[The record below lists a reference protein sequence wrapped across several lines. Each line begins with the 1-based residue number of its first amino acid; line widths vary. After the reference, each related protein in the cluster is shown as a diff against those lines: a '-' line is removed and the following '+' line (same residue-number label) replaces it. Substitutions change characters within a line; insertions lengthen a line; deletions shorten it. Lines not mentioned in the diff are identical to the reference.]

1 MKILL
6 NGALGYMGRE
16 VVRLC
21 GEGFRGSSLAFGVDP
36 TVSADTELP
45 VFQGLDAIPSSQ
57 GVDCIIDFSHHSVT
71 ASLIDF
77 AVANKLPIV
86 IATTGHTLDEQELIM
101 NASEKIPVFYSRNM
115 SLGIALLIELAKTAA
130 AAMPDADIE
139 IVEKHHN
146 RKVDA
151 PSGTAFMIAEGIE
164 SIRPDVYAHNGRS
177 GMCKREKNEIG
188 IHAIRMGNIIGEHEV
203 YICTPSQ
210 TITLKHEAHNR
221 ALFAEGAI
229 AAAAF
234 LVNQEPGFYQMNDMI
249 DSVRRAEDTVIS
261 AD

>member
-21 GEGFRGSSLAFGVDP
+21 DEGFRGASLAFGVDP
-36 TVSADTELP
+36 SVSADTELP
-45 VFQGLDAIPSSQ
+45 VFPGLDAIPSTQ

-71 ASLIDF
+71 SPLIDF

-86 IATTGHTLDEQELIM
+86 IATTGHTLDEQDIIM

-146 RKVDA
+146 RKLDA
-151 PSGTAFMIAEGIE
+151 PSGTALMIGDAICE
-164 SIRPDVYAHNGRS
+164 IRPDAYANIGR
-177 GMCKREKNEIG
+177 GGLCKRETKEIG
-188 IHAIRMGNIIGEHEV
+188 FHSIRMGNIIGEHEV

-234 LVNQEPGFYQMNDMI
+234 LVNQQPGFYQMNDMI
-249 DSVRRAEDTVIS
+249 DSVRRQEDAVIS

>member
-1 MKILL
+1 MNILL
-6 NGALGYMGRE
+6 NGSLGYMGRE
-16 VVRLC
+16 VTRLC
-21 GEGFRGSSLAFGVDP
+21 NEGFRGAKLAFGVDP
-36 TVSADTELP
+36 SVNASTDLP
-45 VFQGLDAIPSSQ
+45 VYSTLDAVPSVE

-71 ASLIDF
+71 PALIDF
-77 AVANKLPIV
+77 AVKNNLPIV
-86 IATTGHTLDEQELIM
+86 IATTGHTLDEEDIILK
-101 NASEKIPVFYSRNM
+101 ASDKIPVFYSRNM

-139 IVEKHHN
+139 IIEKHHN
-146 RKVDA
+146 RKIDA

-188 IHAIRMGNIIGEHEV
+188 IHAVRMGNVIGEHEV
-203 YICTPSQ
+203 YICTNSQ

-221 ALFAEGAI
+221 GLFAEGAI

-234 LVNQEPGFYQMNDMI
+234 LMGQEPGFYKMNDMI
-249 DSVRRAEDTVIS
+249 TQVRQAEDAVIS
-261 AD
+261 TD

>member
-1 MKILL
+1 MNILV
-6 NGALGYMGRE
+6 NGSQGYMGRE
-16 VVRLC
+16 VVKLC
-21 GEGFRGSSLAFGVDP
+21 NEGYRGASLAFGVDP
-36 TVSADTELP
+36 SVSADTQLP
-45 VFQGLDAIPSSQ
+45 VFGSLDAIPSTE
-57 GVDCIIDFSHHSVT
+57 GVDCIIDFSNHSVT
-71 ASLIDF
+71 APLIDF

-86 IATTGHTLDEQELIM
+86 IATTGHTLDEEEIISR
-101 NASEKIPVFYSRNM
+101 ASEKIPVFYSRNM
-115 SLGIALLIELAKTAA
+115 SLGIALLVELAKTAA

-146 RKVDA
+146 RKIDA
-151 PSGTAFMIAEGIE
+151 PSGTALMIAEGIS
-164 SIRPDVYAHNGRS
+164 SIRPDVYANNGRC
-177 GMCKREKNEIG
+177 GMRKRQKNEIG
-188 IHAIRMGNIIGEHEV
+188 IHAVRMGNIIGEHEV

-234 LVNQEPGFYQMNDMI
+234 LVNREPGFYQMNDMI
-249 DSVRRAEDTVIS
+249 DSVRRQEDAVIS